1 MVKRG
6 KEDQALT
13 FAVFTFPSSHHAL
26 RAEKI
31 CKEAGLPAFLVPLP
45 REISSD
51 CGVSLILPVEMRH
64 KCDDLLK
71 RVGIPVEGIYPL
83 TREGR
88 QARMWQRFLT
98 GACSSI

>member
-1 MVKRG
+1 MVNKRA
-6 KEDQALT
+6 EDLVIT
-13 FAVFTFPSSHHAL
+13 FTVFTFPSSHHAL

-31 CKEAGLPAFLVPLP
+31 CKEAGFPALLVPLP

-51 CGVSLILPVEMRH
+51 CGVSLVLSIEMRH

-88 QARMWQRFLT
+88 QARMWQRYLT